1 MISKTLLQKAV
12 FSLPQHTVLERFVKC
27 TRETDGKD
35 TPKELRP
42 VFHRLAALYGLWS
55 VEKHLATL
63 YQGGY
68 VSGGEAPRI
77 IREAILLLCQQLKP
91 DAVSLVDAIAPPD
104 FILNSPI
111 GASDGQIYK
120 NLYGAMLQG
129 SKTLDRASY
138 WQEAVTPP
146 SRRAQA
152 KL

>member
-42 VFHRLAALYGLWS
+42 VLQRLAALYGLWR

-63 YQGGY
+63 YQ
-68 VSGGEAPRI
+68 GGEAPRI

-111 GASDGQIYK
+111 GASDGQ
-120 NLYGAMLQG
+120 
-129 SKTLDRASY
+129 
-138 WQEAVTPP
+138 
-146 SRRAQA
+146 
-152 KL
+152 